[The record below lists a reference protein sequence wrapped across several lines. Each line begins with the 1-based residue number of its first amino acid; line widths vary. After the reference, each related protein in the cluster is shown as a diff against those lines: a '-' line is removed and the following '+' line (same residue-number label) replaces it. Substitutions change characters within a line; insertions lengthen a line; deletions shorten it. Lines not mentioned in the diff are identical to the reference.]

1 MKEYASTGVSGLHF
15 GHWKGECT
23 NDYITDVHAIYAA
36 ILYMTG
42 YSPKRWQQGIHIM
55 MEKLKGNNR
64 VTKLRAILL
73 YEADFNHNNIIFGR
87 KVM

>member
-1 MKEYASTGVSGLHF
+1 MKEYASTRVSGLHF

-23 NDYITDVHAIYAA
+23 NDYITDVHAIHAA

-55 MEKLKGNNR
+55 MENSKEIIESQNYELFYYMKQ
-64 VTKLRAILL
+64 ILT
-73 YEADFNHNNIIFGR
+73 III
-87 KVM
+87 